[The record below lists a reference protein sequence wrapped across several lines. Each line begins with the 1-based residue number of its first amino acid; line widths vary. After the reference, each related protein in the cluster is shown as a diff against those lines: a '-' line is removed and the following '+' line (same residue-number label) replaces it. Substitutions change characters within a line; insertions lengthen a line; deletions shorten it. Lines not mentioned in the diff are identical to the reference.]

1 MNDQQFDQV
10 ARLFGRATT
19 GRHVLGAMA
28 GLGGTT
34 LLAAGRRRAVS
45 AQQET
50 ATPVASPVADG
61 ELRVRKN
68 AASLTAGEKLNFV
81 NAVLGLKKK
90 PSPWVDGLSVYDTFV
105 LWHRDA
111 FGCAVMAAH
120 MGPAF
125 FPWHRQFVLLFEEQ
139 LRLIEPT
146 VTVPYWD
153 WAVDHGPDAAVW
165 GDDLMGGDGDPAADY
180 AVTTRPFRKDK
191 WPINIFDYSDRQR
204 VPFLVRQFGA
214 GELAPNLPTVEQLDV
229 ALSIPV
235 YDAGPWNSTLTP
247 GSSFRNALEGWQDC
261 VSESCDPEDGH
272 YPICTG
278 PHNFHNGVHLWVAG
292 EYTLAHQ
299 GGRDLDPDGSPAA
312 GSAATPT
319 TTEDDAVNLFG
330 TMAANSSLNDP
341 VFWLH
346 HANIDRI
353 WNEWMRRHGQ
363 QYLPVSG
370 GPMGH
375 NLDDHMWPF
384 AHIGMM
390 VTPRD
395 VLDSTA
401 FGYRYDTEAVTDQ
414 A

>member
-1 MNDQQFDQV
+1 MNDQRFDQV
-10 ARLFGRATT
+10 TRLFGRATS
-19 GRHVLGAMA
+19 RRQLLGGAA
-28 GLGGTT
+28 GLGGAS
-34 LLAAGRRRAVS
+34 LLAAGARRAVS
-45 AQQET
+45 AQDEP

-81 NAVLGLKKK
+81 DAVLALKKK

-139 LRLIEPT
+139 LRVIEPT
-146 VTVPYWD
+146 VTIPYWD
-153 WAVDHGPDAAVW
+153 WTVDNTRDAAVW
-165 GDDLMGGDGDPAADY
+165 GNDLMGGDGDPVADY
-180 AVTTRPFRKDK
+180 AVTTGPFRKGK
-191 WPINIFDYSDRQR
+191 WTINIFDYSDQQR

-214 GELAPNLPTVEQLDV
+214 GHLAPNLPTVEQLEV

-235 YDAGPWNSTLTP
+235 YDVAPWNTMLTP
-247 GSSFRNALEGWQDC
+247 GVSFRNALEGWQDC

-272 YPICTG
+272 NPVCTG
-278 PHNFHNGVHLWVAG
+278 PHNFHNGVHLWIAG
-292 EYTLAHQ
+292 EYKLAHE
-299 GGRDLDPDGSPAA
+299 GGRDLNPNGSPVADVV
-312 GSAATPT
+312 ATPAA
-319 TTEDDAVNLFG
+319 DDDTPNLFG

-363 QYLPVSG
+363 EYLPISG
-370 GPMGH
+370 GPIGH

-384 AHIGMM
+384 SHIGLM

-401 FGYRYDTEAVTDQ
+401 LGYRYDTDTVAGEA
-414 A
+414 

>member
-1 MNDQQFDQV
+1 MNDARFDHLT
-10 ARLFGRATT
+10 RLLGRATT
-19 GRHVLGAMA
+19 RRQILRGTT
-28 GLGGTT
+28 GLGGAT
-34 LLAAGRRRAVS
+34 LFAAGRRRAVL
-45 AQQET
+45 AQHQP
-50 ATPVASPVADG
+50 ATPTAMPSADG
-61 ELRVRKN
+61 VLRVRKN
-68 AASLTAGEKLNFV
+68 AASLTADEKLNFV
-81 NAVLGLKKK
+81 DAVLGLKKK

-111 FGCAVMAAH
+111 FGCSVMAAH

-153 WAVDHGPDAAVW
+153 WAVDNGPDAAVW
-165 GDDLMGGDGDPAADY
+165 GDDLMGGNGDPTADY
-180 AVTTRPFRKDK
+180 AVTTGPFRKGA
-191 WPINIFDYSDRQR
+191 WTINIFDYSDQQR
-204 VPFLVRQFGA
+204 VPFIVRQFGA
-214 GELAPNLPTVEQLDV
+214 GRLAPNLPTVEQLEA

-235 YDAGPWNSTLTP
+235 YDAEPWNTMLTP

-272 YPICTG
+272 YPVCTG

-299 GGRDLDPDGSPAA
+299 GGRDLNPDGSPAT
-312 GSAATPT
+312 GPAATPAAAT
-319 TTEDDAVNLFG
+319 ADSPNLFG

-353 WNEWMRRHGQ
+353 WNAWIDRHGQ
-363 QYLPVSG
+363 QYLPASG
-370 GPMGH
+370 GPIGH
-375 NLDDHMWPF
+375 NLDDPMWPF
-384 AHIGMM
+384 THLGLT
-390 VTPRD
+390 VTPGD
-395 VLDSTA
+395 VLDTA
-401 FGYRYDTEAVTDQ
+401 ALGYRYDTETVSGHA
-414 A
+414 